1 MKAKR
6 RIYTAEFRQ
15 EALRLLERS
24 GKGVSAIEQEL
35 GITRGLLYK
44 WQARYGQEVPAGENG
59 TGKASISELEAE
71 IRRLKRENAILLE
84 EREILKKAVKLFS
97 QEQR

>member
-1 MKAKR
+1 MKTKR

-24 GKGVSAIEQEL
+24 GKGVTAVEREL

-44 WQARYGQEVPAGENG
+44 WQARYGQPGENG
-59 TGKASISELEAE
+59 TVRVSVSELEAE
-71 IRRLKRENAILLE
+71 IRRLKRENTVLQE

>member
-1 MKAKR
+1 V
-6 RIYTAEFRQ
+6 T
-15 EALRLLERS
+15 
-24 GKGVSAIEQEL
+24 AIEQEL

-44 WQARYGQEVPAGENG
+44 WQARYEQQAP
-59 TGKASISELEAE
+59 TGDNEAKRASVSELEAE

-84 EREILKKAVKLFS
+84 EREILRKAVKLFS

>member
-1 MKAKR
+1 MKTKR

-24 GKGVSAIEQEL
+24 GQGVTVIEQEL

-44 WQARYGQEVPAGENG
+44 WQARYGQPVPTGENG
-59 TGKASISELEAE
+59 TAKASVSELEAE

>member
-1 MKAKR
+1 MTTKR
-6 RIYTAEFRQ
+6 RTYTAEFRQ

-44 WQARYGQEVPAGENG
+44 WQARDGQQVPIGDNG
-59 TGKASISELEAE
+59 TVKVSVSELEAE

>member
-1 MKAKR
+1 MNMKR

-24 GKGVSAIEQEL
+24 GKSVAEVEQEL
-35 GITRGLLYK
+35 GITPGLLYK
-44 WQARYGQEVPAGENG
+44 WHRRYTVSVGHENG
-59 TGKASISELEAE
+59 SGEANIRELEAE
-71 IRRLKRENAILLE
+71 IRRLKRENAILQE

>member
-1 MKAKR
+1 MKTKR
-6 RIYTAEFRQ
+6 RVYTAEFRQ

-24 GKGVSAIEQEL
+24 GKGVSVIEQEL

-44 WQARYGQEVPAGENG
+44 WQARYGQSSADENG
-59 TGKASISELEAE
+59 AVKASVSELEAE
-71 IRRLKRENAILLE
+71 IRRLRRENAILLE